1 MVTDFRHNIYIVLNN
16 PNIFQTSEYL
26 IFQSIDLTKIITRKE
41 YHVAKEIDLYFR
53 DQYLHRSIG
62 NL

>member
-1 MVTDFRHNIYIVLNN
+1 MVTDFRHIVLNN

-26 IFQSIDLTKIITRKE
+26 IFQSINLTKIIARKE
-41 YHVAKEIDLYFR
+41 YHVAEEINSYGR
-53 DQYLHRSIG
+53 DQYLYRSIG